1 MIVNICNMTEEMS
14 DLDVFITGTGRCG
27 STLLSGLLSRH
38 PEILSLSEFFVMI
51 SDMGHNRGGLFP
63 EREVDAD
70 YFRDL
75 LSVPGPFLAASLRA
89 QVIPDEYLYLR
100 RHPRRFAD
108 TEVPPA
114 LLVALCLLADDPEA
128 LFDEMGEH
136 VRDFP
141 PARTDIHFRRLIGWL
156 KKRLGRHISVERS
169 ASSISE
175 MGTYTQVFPDAKV
188 VHIVRDGRAC
198 ALSMSRQANFRLM
211 YVHRH
216 LNQLLGYNPY
226 ETGNR
231 SGAERLPEQWRALLP
246 ESFSRDVF
254 RELEIPA
261 SYFGDFWS
269 GQIAAGV
276 PALRGLAPGQLLTIR
291 YEDLVDFPERTL
303 SGLIDFIGGHQQ
315 GPDRIDS
322 EWVTACAATMRPWR
336 PVWNELPE
344 DELTA
349 LEKACEPGF
358 AVLDGLRS
366 RD

>member
-1 MIVNICNMTEEMS
+1 MTDEMS

-27 STLLSGLLSRH
+27 STLLSALLSRH

-51 SDMGHNRGGLFP
+51 SDMGHNLRGLFP
-63 EREVDAD
+63 EREVDAG

-89 QVIPDEYLYLR
+89 QVTPDEYLYLQR
-100 RHPRRFAD
+100 DPRRFAD

-128 LFDEMGEH
+128 LFDQMGEH
-136 VRDFP
+136 VREFP
-141 PARTDIHFRRLIGWL
+141 PARTDVHFRRLIVWL
-156 KKRLGRHISVERS
+156 KQRLGRRVSVERS
-169 ASSISE
+169 GSSIGE
-175 MGTYTQVFPDAKV
+175 METYTKVFPGAKV

-216 LNQLLGYNPY
+216 LNEMLGYDPY

-231 SGAERLPEQWRALLP
+231 FGAEKLPAQWRALLP

-254 RELEIPA
+254 RDLDMPA

-269 GQIAAGV
+269 RQIAAGV

-303 SGLIDFIGGHQQ
+303 SSLIDFIGGHQH
-315 GPDRIDS
+315 GPARIDS

-336 PVWNELPE
+336 PTWNELPA
-344 DELTA
+344 DQLTA

-358 AVLDGLRS
+358 ALLDGLYF

>member
-1 MIVNICNMTEEMS
+1 MS

-27 STLLSGLLSRH
+27 STLLSTLLSRH

-51 SDMGHNRGGLFP
+51 SDMGHNLRGLFP
-63 EREVDAD
+63 EREVDAGA
-70 YFRDL
+70 FWDL

-89 QVIPDEYLYLR
+89 QVTPDEYLYLR

-128 LFDEMGEH
+128 LFDEMGKR
-136 VRDFP
+136 VREFP
-141 PARTDIHFRRLIGWL
+141 PARTNAHFRRLIGWL
-156 KKRLGRHISVERS
+156 KKRLGRSISVERS
-169 ASSISE
+169 ASSISQ
-175 MGTYTQVFPDAKV
+175 MGTYTKLFPGAKV

-198 ALSMSRQANFRLM
+198 ALSMSRQVNFRLM

-216 LNQLLGYNPY
+216 LFELLGYDPY

-231 SGAERLPEQWRALLP
+231 SGAEKLPERWRALLP
-246 ESFSRDVF
+246 ESFSLDVF
-254 RELEIPA
+254 RELDIPA

-276 PALRGLAPGQLLTIR
+276 PALRGLAPGRLLTIR
-291 YEDLVDFPERTL
+291 YEDLVDFPDRTL
-303 SGLIDFIGGHQQ
+303 GSLIDFIGGRQHA
-315 GPDRIDS
+315 PARIDR
-322 EWVTACAATMRPWR
+322 EWVTACAEAMRPWR
-336 PVWNELPE
+336 PVWNELP
-344 DELTA
+344 DDQLTA

-358 AVLDGLRS
+358 ALLDGLYS
-366 RD
+366 GD